1 MNFCT
6 RCGAELGLGRFC
18 TNCGAPVSG
27 DLPADLPEGTAVRP
41 PLPPDDSAVRP
52 IAPPDASAGSRYPL
66 YADQAVLSAV
76 AARMEPVPPPRRHAS
91 ADRSWVLPIV
101 LLVIAMVAA
110 ATAGIWLATRD
121 TGTASGTD
129 QEPTSPSSGPGSG
142 TPSKETDEPSTG
154 QDDQS
159 NLAPQAEVDA
169 PPPLPPGLDLA
180 NNRITYP
187 PENML
192 DENPESAYRVA
203 GDATGSVITFRLPE
217 TSTITEVGMVNG
229 YAKTDTRGGRT
240 IDWYA
245 KNRRIIRVEWLFDDG
260 TSVVQDL
267 ESTREMQLLEIDP
280 EETDTVELRI
290 LEVSAP
296 GRPPLSKNVTAIS
309 DVVLLGS

>member
-6 RCGAELGLGRFC
+6 NCGAELGLGRFC

-27 DLPADLPEGTAVRP
+27 DLPTDFPDGTAVRP
-41 PLPPDDSAVRP
+41 PLPTEGTAARP

-66 YADQAVLSAV
+66 YADQAVLSVV
-76 AARMEPVPPPRRHAS
+76 AAKMAPVPPPRRHAS

-101 LLVIAMVAA
+101 LLVVAMLAA

-121 TGTASGTD
+121 SGTSGD
-129 QEPTSPSSGPGSG
+129 PLTAPSSGPISG
-142 TPSKETDEPSTG
+142 TPSKPTHEPSTVEG
-154 QDDQS
+154 DQS

-169 PPPLPPGLDLA
+169 PPSLPPGLDLA
-180 NNRITYP
+180 NNRVSYAAP
-187 PENML
+187 NML
-192 DENPESAYRVA
+192 DENPETAYRVA

-217 TSTITEVGMVNG
+217 TSTITEVGLVNG
-229 YAKTDTRGGRT
+229 YAKTDTRGGRS

-245 KNRRIIRVEWLFDDG
+245 KNRRIIQVEWRFDDG

-280 EETDTVELRI
+280 EKTGTVELRI
-290 LEVSAP
+290 VEVSAP

-309 DVVLLGS
+309 DVLLLGS

>member
-18 TNCGAPVSG
+18 TNCGAPVAG
-27 DLPADLPEGTAVRP
+27 DLPADFPVGTAVRP

-76 AARMEPVPPPRRHAS
+76 AARMEPVPPPRRHA
-91 ADRSWVLPIV
+91 ATDRSWVLPIV

-121 TGTASGTD
+121 TGTAGGTNT
-129 QEPTSPSSGPGSG
+129 EPTSPASGPGSG
-142 TPSKETDEPSTG
+142 TPSKETDEPSTAPDG
-154 QDDQS
+154 QS

-180 NNRITYP
+180 NNRVSYP

-192 DENPESAYRVA
+192 DENAESAYRVA
-203 GDATGSVITFRLPE
+203 GDGTGSVITFRLPE

-229 YAKTDTRGGRT
+229 YAKTDTRSGRT

-267 ESTREMQLLEIDP
+267 ESTREMQLLEIDS
-280 EETDTVELRI
+280 EKTKTIELRI